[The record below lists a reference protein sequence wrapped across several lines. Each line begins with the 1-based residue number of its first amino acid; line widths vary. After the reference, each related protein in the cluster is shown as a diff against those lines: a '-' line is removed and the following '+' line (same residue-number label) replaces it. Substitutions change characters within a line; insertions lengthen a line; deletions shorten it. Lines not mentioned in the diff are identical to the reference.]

1 MSDLLK
7 FLTCGS
13 VDDGKSTLI
22 GHLLYDSKLLYADQ
36 EKALELDSKV
46 GSAGGQI
53 DYSLLLDG
61 LMAEREQGITID
73 VAYRYFTTDRRSFIV
88 ADCPGHEEYT
98 RNMAV
103 GASFADLAV
112 ILIDASK
119 GVLVQTR
126 RHARICALMGI
137 KYFIFAV
144 NKMDLVEYSK
154 DRFDEIS
161 SDVEDLAKELDL
173 KSITIIP
180 VSATKGDNITKPSE
194 NMTWFTGKTVLDY
207 LETVDITEKSAETGF
222 YMPVQRV
229 NRPDRTFR
237 GFQGQVESG
246 TVNKGDELTVLPSN
260 EKAVVDRILVGDKD
274 TDSASKDQ
282 PVTICLNREI
292 DVSRGDVLTKNSG
305 IGTSN
310 AFRATLLWMDDDILK
325 EGKEYFIKLGTKK
338 IGGVLKKILYKTDI
352 NTGEKLDADILKK
365 NEIAL
370 CEIILDEKIPVDL
383 FKNHKTLGELILIDR
398 VSHMTSA
405 CGVVEE
411 LLSEDSAKAEYSHRH
426 FNTTLLHGEFSKD
439 YPSHATLPAISQVTA
454 FSFDSAEEQA
464 KTFEHKSPDFA
475 YTRVANPTV
484 SAFEQ
489 RMCSLEGGNTA
500 IAVSSGMAAI
510 HLAILNIT
518 ESGDEIIAS
527 SGLYGGTIDL
537 FRDFEKFGIKVNY
550 VPELSAVEVEK
561 HLNEHTKLL
570 FTETI
575 GNPAL
580 HVTDIKEAAE
590 VAHKAG
596 IPLIVDNTTATP
608 YLVNPISLGA
618 DIVIHSSSK
627 YINGNGNSV
636 SGVIIDSS
644 NFEWD
649 FEKFTALSEYKKF
662 GRLAFSV
669 RLKAALRQDIGCCLS
684 PFNAYLNILGLE
696 TLGLR
701 MEKISRNAFAV
712 ASELAKIPG
721 VEVNYPLLSD
731 DDTRLLV
738 NEELHGLGGGMFTF
752 RVGSK
757 EKAYKVLNSLKLV
770 TIASNL
776 GDVRTLALH
785 PSSTLFVHSSKE
797 EKENAGV
804 YDDLIRVSVG
814 IEDAPDLIADFK
826 QAISKASEKE

>member
-61 LMAEREQGITID
+61 LSAEREQGITID

-103 GASFADLAV
+103 GASFADLAI

-144 NKMDLVEYSK
+144 NKMDLVSYSK
-154 DRFDEIS
+154 ERFDEIS
-161 SDVEDLAKELDL
+161 SDVVELSKELDL

-180 VSATKGDNITKPSE
+180 VSATKGDNITKPSS
-194 NMTWFTGKTVLDY
+194 NMEWFSEKTVLDY
-207 LETVDITEKSAETGF
+207 LETVDITEKSTEKGF

-246 TVNKGDELTVLPSN
+246 TVSKGDEITVLPSN
-260 EKAVVDRILVGDKD
+260 EKAVVERILVGDKD
-274 TDSASKDQ
+274 ADTASKDQ

-292 DVSRGDVLTKNSG
+292 DISRGDVLTLNSG
-305 IGTSN
+305 IGISN
-310 AFRATLLWMDDDILK
+310 AFKATLLWMDDDILK

-370 CEIILDEKIPVDL
+370 VEIILDEKIPVDL

-398 VSHMTSA
+398 VTHMTSA

-411 LLSEDSAKAEYSHRH
+411 LLSESKAKSEYSHRH
-426 FNTTLLHGEFSKD
+426 FNTTLLHGDFSKA

-464 KTFEHKSPDFA
+464 RTFEHKSPDFA

-484 SAFEQ
+484 AAFEQ
-489 RMCSLEGGNTA
+489 RMNSLEGGNTA
-500 IAVSSGMAAI
+500 VAVSSGMAAI
-510 HLAILNIT
+510 HLAILNLACA
-518 ESGDEIIAS
+518 GDEIIAA

-537 FRDFEKFGIKVNY
+537 FRDFEKLGIKVHY
-550 VPELSAVEVEK
+550 VTSLSSSEVK
-561 HLNEHTKLL
+561 AHLNEHTRAL
-570 FTETI
+570 FAETI

-580 HVTDIKEAAE
+580 KVTDIREAAD
-590 VAHKAG
+590 VAHEAG
-596 IPLIVDNTTATP
+596 LPLIIDNTTATP

-636 SGVIIDSS
+636 SGVIIDSG
-644 NFEWD
+644 NFAWD

-662 GRLAFSV
+662 GKLAFAV

-684 PFNAYLNILGLE
+684 PFNAYMNILGLE

-701 MEKISRNAFAV
+701 MEKISRNAYFV
-712 ASELAKIPG
+712 ANELAKIPG
-721 VEVNYPLLSD
+721 VTVNYPLLSD

-738 NEELHGLGGGMFTF
+738 NEELHGLGAGMFTL
-752 RVGSK
+752 RVGTK
-757 EKAYKVLNSLKLV
+757 KKAYKVLNSLKLV

-776 GDVRTLALH
+776 GDLRTLAIH
-785 PSSTLFVHSSKE
+785 PASTLFVHSSDE
-797 EKENAGV
+797 EKINAGV
-804 YDDLIRVSVG
+804 FDDLIRVSVG
-814 IEDAPDLIADFK
+814 IEDAPDLVADFR
-826 QAISKASEKE
+826 QAILKAGEE

>member
-22 GHLLYDSKLLYADQ
+22 GHLLYDSKLLFADQ
-36 EKALELDSKV
+36 KKALELDSKV

-61 LMAEREQGITID
+61 LTAEREQGITID

-103 GASFADLAV
+103 GASFADLAI

-144 NKMDLVEYSK
+144 NKMDLVDYSK
-154 DRFDEIS
+154 ERFEKIS

-180 VSATKGDNITKPSE
+180 VSATKGDNITKPSP
-194 NMTWFTGKTVLDY
+194 NMNWFEGKTVLDY
-207 LETVDITEKSAETGF
+207 LETVDITEKSTEDGF

-246 TVNKGDELTVLPSN
+246 TISKGDELTVLPSN
-260 EKAVVDRILVGDKD
+260 EKAVVEKILVGDRD
-274 TDSASKDQ
+274 SDSASKDE

-292 DVSRGDVLTKNSG
+292 DISRGDVLTRNSG
-305 IGTSN
+305 IGISN
-310 AFRATLLWMDDDILK
+310 AFKATLLWMDDDILK

-338 IGGVLKKILYKTDI
+338 IGGVLKNILYKTDI
-352 NTGEKLDADILKK
+352 NTGQKIDADILKK

-370 CEIILDEKIPVDL
+370 CEIILDEKIPIDL

-398 VSHMTSA
+398 VTHMTSA
-405 CGVVEE
+405 CGVIEE
-411 LLSEDSAKAEYSHRH
+411 LLSDSKAKSEYSHRH

-439 YPSHATLPAISQVTA
+439 YPSHATLPAISQVTT

-484 SAFEQ
+484 AAFEQ
-489 RMCSLEGGNTA
+489 RMNSLEGGNTA
-500 IAVSSGMAAI
+500 VAVSSGMAAI
-510 HLAILNIT
+510 HLAILNIACA
-518 ESGDEIIAS
+518 GDEIIAS

-537 FRDFEKFGIKVNY
+537 FRDFGKLGIKVHY
-550 VPELSAVEVEK
+550 VSSLSSSEVRR
-561 HLNEHTKLL
+561 HINEHTRAL

-580 HVTDIKEAAE
+580 KVTDIRAAAE
-590 VAHKAG
+590 VAHEAG
-596 IPLIVDNTTATP
+596 LPLIVDNTTATP
-608 YLVNPISLGA
+608 YLINPISLGA

-636 SGVIIDSS
+636 SGVIIDSG
-644 NFEWD
+644 NFKWD
-649 FEKFTALSEYKKF
+649 FDKFKALADYKKF
-662 GRLAFSV
+662 GKLAFAV

-684 PFNAYLNILGLE
+684 PFNAYMNILGLE

-701 MEKISRNAFAV
+701 MEKISRNAYLI
-712 ASELAKIPG
+712 ASELAKLPG
-721 VEVNYPLLSD
+721 VAVNYPLLSD

-738 NEELHGLGGGMFTF
+738 NEELHGLGGGMFTL

-757 EKAYKVLNSLKLV
+757 EKAYKVLNLLKLV

-776 GDVRTLALH
+776 GDIRTLAIH
-785 PSSTLFVHSSKE
+785 PASTLFVHSS
-797 EKENAGV
+797 EKEKVNAGV

-814 IEDAPDLIADFK
+814 IEDAPDLVTDFK
-826 QAISKASEKE
+826 QAILKAGEE